1 MKTIIVDDE
10 PMAIEQFRFEAE
22 GIERLE
28 LVGEFTNAQAAL
40 NYAKGQKK
48 QGELLKFALLDIEM
62 PGMNGFTL
70 MSELRKIYPDI
81 VIIFLTGHEQYALE
95 AMRVK
100 ADHYIMKPYGHEDI
114 RECVE
119 RARLL
124 SMRSHKRICA
134 RTFGRFNLFV
144 DDRLVVFTNAKA
156 KELLALCVDHRGG
169 DVTMEEAIDKLW
181 EDREYDSRVKQ
192 RYRTTIMQLRNTLR
206 DYNAGELFESKRG
219 SCHIDARQ
227 LDCDYYDLLDGKD
240 EAIRKFDDTYMTEY
254 SWAEETLGSL
264 FNLLD
269 Q

>member
-1 MKTIIVDDE
+1 MRTIIVDDE

-22 GIERLE
+22 GIELLE
-28 LVGEFTNAQAAL
+28 LVGEFTSPMAAL
-40 NYAKGQKK
+40 NYAKGQRK

-62 PGMNGFTL
+62 PEMDGFDL
-70 MSELRKIYPDI
+70 MKELRKIYPDI

-95 AMRVK
+95 AMRMK
-100 ADHYIMKPYGHEDI
+100 ADHFLMKPYGHEDI

-124 SMRSHKRICA
+124 SMRSHKRIQA
-134 RTFGRFNLFV
+134 RTFGRFDLFV
-144 DDRLVVFTNAKA
+144 DNRLVVFSNAKA

-192 RYRTTIMQLRNTLR
+192 RYRTTVMQLRKTLR
-206 DYNAGELFESKRG
+206 DNHIEGLFESRRG
-219 SCHIDARQ
+219 SCHIDARS
-227 LDCDYYDLLDGKD
+227 LDCDYYDLLERRE
-240 EAIRKFDDTYMTEY
+240 EAVRKFDDMYMTEY
-254 SWAEETLGSL
+254 SWAEETLGTL

-269 Q
+269 

>member
-1 MKTIIVDDE
+1 MRTIIVDDE

-22 GIERLE
+22 GIELLE
-28 LVGEFTNAQAAL
+28 LVGEFTSPVAAL
-40 NYAKGQKK
+40 NYAKGQRK

-62 PGMNGFTL
+62 PEMDGFDL
-70 MSELRKIYPDI
+70 MKELRKIYPDI

-95 AMRVK
+95 AMRMK
-100 ADHYIMKPYGHEDI
+100 ADHFLMKPYGHEDI

-124 SMRSHKRICA
+124 SMRSHKRILA
-134 RTFGRFNLFV
+134 RTFGRFDLFV
-144 DDRLVVFTNAKA
+144 DNRLVVFSNAKA

-192 RYRTTIMQLRNTLR
+192 RYRTTVMQLRKTLR
-206 DYNAGELFESKRG
+206 DNHIEGLFESRRG
-219 SCHIDARQ
+219 SCHIDARR
-227 LDCDYYDLLDGKD
+227 LDCDYYDLLDGKED
-240 EAIRKFDDTYMTEY
+240 AVRKFDDTYMTEY

-269 Q
+269 